1 MMSTTREM
9 YIEHGTIRPSSY
21 HLRSHGRELDDK
33 TVRQNLI
40 EAGRVRP
47 APDGMPMAQIYREF
61 LYRAVRNHM
70 GREHKLDCKGGA

>member
-9 YIEHGTIRPSSY
+9 YIEQGIIRPRSY

-40 EAGRVRP
+40 EIGRVRP
-47 APDGMPMAQIYREF
+47 APEGMPMAQIYREF
-61 LYRAVRNHM
+61 LARSVRNHM
-70 GREHKLDCKGGA
+70 GREHKLDCTGGA